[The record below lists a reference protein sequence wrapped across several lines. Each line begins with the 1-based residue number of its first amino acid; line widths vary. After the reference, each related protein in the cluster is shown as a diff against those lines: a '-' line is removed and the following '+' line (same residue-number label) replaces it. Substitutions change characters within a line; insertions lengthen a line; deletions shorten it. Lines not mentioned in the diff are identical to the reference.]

1 MLSQRVGSASA
12 VRSHEELFAY
22 WASRREPG
30 RLPGRRQIDPADFK
44 RHLPTVSLIDVLA
57 SPALASPALAS
68 PALASPAL
76 ASPALTSPALTS
88 PALAS
93 PALASPALASPA
105 LASPWEGPVRDY
117 RLRLAGTGL
126 YEVYRGEITGKRL
139 CEVYDEPAADYWRA
153 ELDKVVTERRP
164 GVGSHSLAWR
174 GAPHLSI
181 LWLRLP
187 LASDGRRVDM
197 ILGYDVVVGSH
208 REFTRSGIRA
218 A

>member
-1 MLSQRVGSASA
+1 LKVNLKMLSQRVGSASA
-12 VRSHEELFAY
+12 VRAHEELFAY

-30 RLPGRRQIDPADFK
+30 RLPGRQQIDPTDFK
-44 RHLPTVSLIDVLA
+44 RHLPTVSLIDVVSA
-57 SPALASPALAS
+57 RSPNA
-68 PALASPAL
+68 
-76 ASPALTSPALTS
+76 
-88 PALAS
+88 
-93 PALASPALASPA
+93 
-105 LASPWEGPVRDY
+105 PWERPVNDY

-139 CEVYDEPAADYWRA
+139 CEVYDEASAEYWRG

-208 REFTRSGIRA
+208 GKAARSGIRA

>member
-1 MLSQRVGSASA
+1 MLSQREGSASA
-12 VRSHEELFAY
+12 VRAHEELFAY

-30 RLPGRRQIDPADFK
+30 RLPSRRQIDPKDFK
-44 RHLPTVSLIDVLA
+44 RHLPTVSLIDVV
-57 SPALASPALAS
+57 
-68 PALASPAL
+68 
-76 ASPALTSPALTS
+76 T
-88 PALAS
+88 
-93 PALASPALASPA
+93 
-105 LASPWEGPVRDY
+105 SPWEGLARDY

-139 CEVYDEPAADYWRA
+139 CEVYDEASAEYWRA

-208 REFTRSGIRA
+208 GEFGRTGIRA

>member
-1 MLSQRVGSASA
+1 MRA
-12 VRSHEELFAY
+12 HEELFAY
-22 WASRREPG
+22 WASRRDG
-30 RLPGRRQIDPADFK
+30 SRLPGRSNINPEDFK
-44 RHLPTVSLIDVLA
+44 RHLPTVSLIDVTA
-57 SPALASPALAS
+57 DEAP
-68 PALASPAL
+68 
-76 ASPALTSPALTS
+76 
-88 PALAS
+88 
-93 PALASPALASPA
+93 
-105 LASPWEGPVRDY
+105 DY

-139 CEVYDEPAADYWRA
+139 CEVYEAPAADYWRS
-153 ELDKVVTERRP
+153 ELDKVVQTRRP

-197 ILGYDVVVGSH
+197 ILGYDVVVGAQGESW
-208 REFTRSGIRA
+208 RSGIRA